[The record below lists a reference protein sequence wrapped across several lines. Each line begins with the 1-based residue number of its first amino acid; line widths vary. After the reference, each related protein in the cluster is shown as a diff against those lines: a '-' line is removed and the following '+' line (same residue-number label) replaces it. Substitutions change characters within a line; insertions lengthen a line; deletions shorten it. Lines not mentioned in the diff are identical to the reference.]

1 MSEEKDLAQLKKEAA
16 ARAKEAALAKMQA
29 QKNAETTNTAPPT
42 IETSKKETPTTNE
55 EDLKRLKKE
64 AVEKAKAEAQAKLA
78 AKKEVEAE
86 APADE
91 TEEEKI
97 KRLKREAVAKAKAEA
112 QAKLA
117 AKKEAEAQVPADET
131 EEEKIKRLKREAVA
145 KAKAE
150 AQAKLAAKKAEE
162 AGENPVEETEEEK
175 TKRLKREA
183 VARAKQEA
191 LEKKTTTNSEA
202 LSDEQLKE
210 QKRLA
215 VEKAKAQAEAKK
227 QTNTTTAPPEDK
239 KSKND
244 PVLEKYI
251 KVIEDH
257 IGKEV
262 IKEAYINFSS
272 KEVPTI
278 IIDSS
283 VYFRLAKFLRFNE
296 QLAFDA
302 LVELHATDF
311 ESSIELYIYLYS
323 YFNKQHLVL
332 KTQLERNNPE
342 IESITPIWPGANWP
356 ECEAYDLLGVNFKGH
371 PYLHRILLGEDWIG
385 HPLRKDYKAYDDV
398 EV

>member
-1 MSEEKDLAQLKKEAA
+1 MSQEKDLAQLKKEAA

-29 QKNAETTNTAPPT
+29 KKNGETTNTTPPT
-42 IETSKKETPTTNE
+42 PETSKKETPVTNE
-55 EDLKRLKKE
+55 EDLKRLKRE

-78 AKKEVEAE
+78 AKKE
-86 APADE
+86 
-91 TEEEKI
+91 
-97 KRLKREAVAKAKAEA
+97 AEA
-112 QAKLA
+112 QA
-117 AKKEAEAQVPADET
+117 
-131 EEEKIKRLKREAVA
+131 
-145 KAKAE
+145 
-150 AQAKLAAKKAEE
+150 
-162 AGENPVEETEEEK
+162 PVDETEEEK

-183 VARAKQEA
+183 VAKAKQEA
-191 LEKKTTTNSEA
+191 LAKKAATSTEA
-202 LSDEQLKE
+202 LSEEDKKE

-215 VEKAKAQAEAKK
+215 VEKAKAAAQAKK
-227 QTNTTTAPPEDK
+227 QTNISTTVAEAQ

-244 PVLEKYI
+244 PVLEKYV

-257 IGKEV
+257 VGKEV

-278 IIDSS
+278 IIDSKL
-283 VYFRLAKFLRFNE
+283 YFKVTQFLRYNE

-323 YFNKQHLVL
+323 YINKQHLVL
-332 KTQLERNNPE
+332 KTQLDRNNPE

-371 PYLHRILLGEDWIG
+371 PYLHRILLGEDWVG
-385 HPLRKDYKAYDDV
+385 HPLRKDYKVYDDV

>member
-16 ARAKEAALAKMQA
+16 AKAKAAALAKMQA
-29 QKNAETTNTAPPT
+29 KKNGEQTNSTPPT
-42 IETSKKETPTTNE
+42 PETSQKETPVMNE
-55 EDLKRLKKE
+55 EDLKRLK
-64 AVEKAKAEAQAKLA
+64 Q
-78 AKKEVEAE
+78 
-86 APADE
+86 
-91 TEEEKI
+91 
-97 KRLKREAVAKAKAEA
+97 EAVAKAKQEA

-117 AKKEAEAQVPADET
+117 AKKEAEATAPTD
-131 EEEKIKRLKREAVA
+131 
-145 KAKAE
+145 
-150 AQAKLAAKKAEE
+150 
-162 AGENPVEETEEEK
+162 ETEEEK

-183 VARAKQEA
+183 VAKAKQEA
-191 LEKKTTTNSEA
+191 LAKKAATATSSPETLSEE
-202 LSDEQLKE
+202 DKKE

-215 VEKAKAQAEAKK
+215 VEKAKAAAQAKK
-227 QTNTTTAPPEDK
+227 QTNVSTTTPEIK
-239 KSKND
+239 QSKND

-257 IGKEV
+257 VGKEV

-278 IIDSS
+278 IVDSKL
-283 VYFRLAKFLRFNE
+283 YFKLTQFLRYNE

-311 ESSIELYIYLYS
+311 ESSIELYLYLYS
-323 YFNKQHLVL
+323 YINKQHLVI
-332 KTQLERNNPE
+332 KTQLDRNNPE

>member
-29 QKNAETTNTAPPT
+29 QKNGETTNTTPPT
-42 IETSKKETPTTNE
+42 PETSQKETPVTNE
-55 EDLKRLKKE
+55 EDLKRLKSE

-78 AKKEVEAE
+78 AKKEAE
-86 APADE
+86 AQAPVDE
-91 TEEEKI
+91 TEEEKT
-97 KRLKREAVAKAKAEA
+97 KRLKREAVE
-112 QAKLA
+112 
-117 AKKEAEAQVPADET
+117 
-131 EEEKIKRLKREAVA
+131 

-162 AGENPVEETEEEK
+162 AKTAPTDETEEEK

-183 VARAKQEA
+183 VAKAKQEA
-191 LEKKTTTNSEA
+191 LEKKAATNPETLSEE
-202 LSDEQLKE
+202 EQKE

-215 VEKAKAQAEAKK
+215 VEKAKAAAQAKK
-227 QTNTTTAPPEDK
+227 QTNISTTVAETK

-244 PVLEKYI
+244 PVLEKYV

-257 IGKEV
+257 VGKEV

-278 IIDSS
+278 IVDSKL
-283 VYFRLAKFLRFNE
+283 YFKLTQFLRYNE

-311 ESSIELYIYLYS
+311 ESSIELYLYLYS
-323 YFNKQHLVL
+323 YTNKQHLVI
-332 KTQLERNNPE
+332 KTQLDRNNPE

-356 ECEAYDLLGVNFKGH
+356 ECEAYDLLGINFKGH

-385 HPLRKDYKAYDDV
+385 YPLRKDYKVYDDV

>member
-16 ARAKEAALAKMQA
+16 AKAKAAALAKMQA
-29 QKNAETTNTAPPT
+29 KKNGEQTNSTPPT
-42 IETSKKETPTTNE
+42 PETSQKETPVTNE
-55 EDLKRLKKE
+55 EDLKRLKQE
-64 AVEKAKAEAQAKLA
+64 AVAKAKAEAQAKLA
-78 AKKEVEAE
+78 AKKEAE
-86 APADE
+86 ATAQADE
-91 TEEEKI
+91 TEEEKT

-117 AKKEAEAQVPADET
+117 AKKEAEGQTAPTDET
-131 EEEKIKRLKREAVA
+131 EEERTKRLKREAVA
-145 KAKAE
+145 KAKQE
-150 AQAKLAAKKAEE
+150 ALAKKAATATSSPETLSEE
-162 AGENPVEETEEEK
+162 DK
-175 TKRLKREA
+175 
-183 VARAKQEA
+183 
-191 LEKKTTTNSEA
+191 
-202 LSDEQLKE
+202 KE

-215 VEKAKAQAEAKK
+215 VEKAKAAAQAKK
-227 QTNTTTAPPEDK
+227 QTNVSTTTPEIK
-239 KSKND
+239 QSKND

-257 IGKEV
+257 VGKEV

-278 IIDSS
+278 IVDSKL
-283 VYFRLAKFLRFNE
+283 YFKLTQFLRYNE

-311 ESSIELYIYLYS
+311 ESSIELYLYLYS
-323 YFNKQHLVL
+323 YINKQHLVI
-332 KTQLERNNPE
+332 KTQLDRNNPE